1 MALIDKL
8 KSELGFKASQREVI
22 EGDGSHALREPAEAY
37 GLKFASEN
45 EALRSQNTM
54 ARWPRLFTAGDSLK
68 EGQCNF

>member
-1 MALIDKL
+1 VALIDKL

-54 ARWPRLFTAGDSLK
+54 AR
-68 EGQCNF
+68 